1 MPLPG
6 GMNTSTFTL
15 ASIRWHW
22 IIYQSQSPT
31 VHCLK
36 TFSNSFIT
44 HFSAISVDVKWTSD
58 DEGAEL
64 ADDWDAI

>member
-1 MPLPG
+1 MALDC
-6 GMNTSTFTL
+6 
-15 ASIRWHW
+15 
-22 IIYQSQSPT
+22 QSPR
-31 VHCLK
+31 VYYLK
-36 TFSNSFIT
+36 TFPNSFVT

>member
-1 MPLPG
+1 MALD
-6 GMNTSTFTL
+6 
-15 ASIRWHW
+15 
-22 IIYQSQSPT
+22 SQSPT
-31 VHCLK
+31 VHYLK
-36 TFSNSFIT
+36 TFPNSFVT